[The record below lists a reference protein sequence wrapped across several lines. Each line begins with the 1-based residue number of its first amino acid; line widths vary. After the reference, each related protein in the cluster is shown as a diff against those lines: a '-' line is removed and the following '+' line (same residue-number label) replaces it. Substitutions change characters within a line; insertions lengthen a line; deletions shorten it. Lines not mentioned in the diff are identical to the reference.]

1 MDIKDFIAGS
11 YKQQYKYKS
20 FSPSKIN
27 HSYVWSDGSIN
38 TLLEEANILLGQLNA
53 YTTIVPNVDLFVQMH
68 ITKEANTSSRI
79 EGTKTEMDEAL
90 MEKENIDP
98 ERRDDWEEVQNYI
111 KAMNEAI
118 EALKTLPISKRLI
131 RQTHET
137 LLQGVR
143 GEVKQP
149 GVFRISQ
156 NWIGG
161 SNLTNAFYIPPHQ
174 DEVEE
179 LMSDLESFI
188 HNDELNVPHLIKLA
202 IVHYQFETIH
212 PFLDG
217 NGRIGRLLIT
227 LYLVSNGLLNYPSLY
242 LSDFFER
249 NKGAYYDALT
259 VVRSSNDLQHWIKFF
274 LTAVI
279 ETSNKSIE
287 TFNGIL
293 ELKSRMDIYIAS
305 LGRKA
310 ENGQKLIT
318 YLYKQPVVDSKKTM
332 KILGVSA
339 KTAGSL
345 LKDFE
350 KEGILVEYTGF
361 QRNRSYIFNEYIEL
375 F

>member
-1 MDIKDFIAGS
+1 MDIKNFVAGS
-11 YKQQYKYKS
+11 YKQQYKYQS
-20 FSPSKIN
+20 FSPNKIN
-27 HSYVWSDGSIN
+27 NAYVWDDATIN
-38 TLLEEANILLGQLNA
+38 KLLEEANILLGQLNA
-53 YTTIVPNVDLFVQMH
+53 YTMIVPDVDLFVQMH

-111 KAMNEAI
+111 QAMNEAI
-118 EALKTLPISKRLI
+118 EALTKLPISKRLI
-131 RQTHET
+131 KQTHAT

-149 GVFRISQ
+149 GNFRISQ

-174 DEVEE
+174 DEVED

-188 HNDELNVPHLIKLA
+188 HNEEFNVPHLIKLA

-227 LYLVSNGLLNYPSLY
+227 LYLVSNGLLNHPSLY

-259 VVRSSNDLQHWIKFF
+259 VVRSSNDLAHWIKFF

-279 ETSNKSIE
+279 ETSKSSIA

-293 ELKSRMDIYIAS
+293 ELKRRMDFFVAS

-318 YLYKQPVVDSKKTM
+318 YLYKHPVIDSKKTM

-339 KTAGSL
+339 KTAGTL

-350 KEGILVEYTGF
+350 DEGILIEYTGF
-361 QRNRSYIFNEYIEL
+361 QRNRSYMFTEYIEL

>member
-1 MDIKDFIAGS
+1 MDIKNFVAGS
-11 YKQQYKYKS
+11 YKQQYKYQS
-20 FSPSKIN
+20 FSPNKIN
-27 HSYVWSDGSIN
+27 NAYVWDDAIIN
-38 TLLEEANILLGQLNA
+38 KLLEEANILLGQLNA
-53 YTTIVPNVDLFVQMH
+53 YTMIVPDVDLFVQMH

-111 KAMNEAI
+111 QAMNEAI
-118 EALKTLPISKRLI
+118 KALIKLPISKRLI
-131 RQTHET
+131 KQTHAT

-149 GVFRISQ
+149 GNFRISQ

-174 DEVEE
+174 DEVED

-188 HNDELNVPHLIKLA
+188 HNEEFNVPHLIKLA

-227 LYLVSNGLLNYPSLY
+227 LYLVSNGLLNHPSLY
-242 LSDFFER
+242 LSDFFEK

-259 VVRSSNDLQHWIKFF
+259 MVRSSNDLTHWIKFF

-279 ETSNKSIE
+279 ETSKNSIA
-287 TFNGIL
+287 TFNRIL
-293 ELKSRMDIYIAS
+293 ELKRRMDIFVAS

-318 YLYKQPVVDSKKTM
+318 YLYKHPVIDSKKTM
-332 KILGVSA
+332 EVLGVSA
-339 KTAGSL
+339 KTAGTL

-350 KEGILVEYTGF
+350 EEGILIEYTGF
-361 QRNRSYIFNEYIEL
+361 QRNRSYMFNEYIEL

>member
-1 MDIKDFIAGS
+1 MDIKDFVAGN
-11 YKQQYKYKS
+11 YKQQYKYQS

-27 HSYVWSDGSIN
+27 HGYVWSDASIN

-53 YTTIVPNVDLFVQMH
+53 YTMIVPNVDLFVQMH

-118 EALKTLPISKRLI
+118 EALKKLPISKRLI
-131 RQTHET
+131 KQTHET

-149 GVFRISQ
+149 GEFRISQ

-174 DEVEE
+174 DEVED

-188 HNDELNVPHLIKLA
+188 HNEELDVPHLIKLA

-259 VVRSSNDLQHWIKFF
+259 VVRSSNDLIHWIKFF

-279 ETSNKSIE
+279 ETSKKSIE

-293 ELKSRMDIYIAS
+293 ELKSKMDVFVAS

-318 YLYKQPVVDSKKTM
+318 YLYRQPVIDSKKAM
-332 KILGVSA
+332 EVLGVSA

-361 QRNRSYIFNEYIEL
+361 QRNRSFVFNEYIEL

>member
-1 MDIKDFIAGS
+1 MDIKNFVAGS
-11 YKQQYKYKS
+11 YKQQYKYQS
-20 FSPSKIN
+20 FSPNKIN
-27 HSYVWSDGSIN
+27 NAYVWDDATIN
-38 TLLEEANILLGQLNA
+38 KLLEEANILLGQLNA
-53 YTTIVPNVDLFVQMH
+53 YTMIVPDVDLFVQMH

-111 KAMNEAI
+111 QAMNEAI
-118 EALKTLPISKRLI
+118 EALTKLPISKRLI
-131 RQTHET
+131 KQTHAT

-149 GVFRISQ
+149 GNFRISQ

-174 DEVEE
+174 DEVED

-188 HNDELNVPHLIKLA
+188 HNEEFNVPHLIKLA

-227 LYLVSNGLLNYPSLY
+227 LYLVSNGLLNHPSLY

-259 VVRSSNDLQHWIKFF
+259 VVRSSNDLAHWIKFF

-279 ETSNKSIE
+279 ETSKSSIA

-293 ELKSRMDIYIAS
+293 ELKRRMDFFVAS

-318 YLYKQPVVDSKKTM
+318 YLYKHPVIDSKKTM

-339 KTAGSL
+339 KTAGTL

-350 KEGILVEYTGF
+350 DEGILIEYTGF
-361 QRNRSYIFNEYIEL
+361 QRNRSYMFTEYIDL

>member
-1 MDIKDFIAGS
+1 MDIKDFVAGN
-11 YKQQYKYKS
+11 YKQQYKYQS

-27 HSYVWSDGSIN
+27 HGYVWSDASIN

-53 YTTIVPNVDLFVQMH
+53 YTMIVPNVDLFVQMH

-118 EALKTLPISKRLI
+118 EALKKLPISKRLI
-131 RQTHET
+131 KQTHET
-137 LLQGVR
+137 LLQGVH

-149 GVFRISQ
+149 GEFRISQ

-174 DEVEE
+174 DEVED

-188 HNDELNVPHLIKLA
+188 HNEELDVPHLIKLA

-259 VVRSSNDLQHWIKFF
+259 VVRSSNDLIHWIKFF

-279 ETSNKSIE
+279 ETSKKSIE

-293 ELKSRMDIYIAS
+293 ELKSKMDVFVAS

-318 YLYKQPVVDSKKTM
+318 YLYRQPVIDSKKAM
-332 KILGVSA
+332 EVLGVSA

-350 KEGILVEYTGF
+350 KEGILVEYSGF
-361 QRNRSYIFNEYIEL
+361 QRNRSFVFNEYIEL

>member
-1 MDIKDFIAGS
+1 MDMKDFVAGS

-27 HSYVWSDGSIN
+27 HSYVWSDASIN

-53 YTTIVPNVDLFVQMH
+53 YTMIVPDVNLFVRMH

-90 MEKENIDP
+90 MERENIDP

-118 EALKTLPISKRLI
+118 EALKKLPISKRLI

-143 GEVKQP
+143 GETKQP
-149 GVFRISQ
+149 GNFRISQ

-179 LMSDLESFI
+179 LMDDLESFI

-242 LSDFFER
+242 LSDFFEK

-259 VVRSSNDLQHWIKFF
+259 VVRSSNDLVHWVKFF

-279 ETSNKSIE
+279 ETSKKSIE

-293 ELKSRMDIYIAS
+293 ELKSKMDIFIAS

-318 YLYKQPVVDSKKTM
+318 YLYAQPIIDSKRTM
-332 KILGVSA
+332 EVLGVSA

-345 LKDFE
+345 LRDFE
-350 KEGILVEYTGF
+350 EEGILIEYTGF
-361 QRNRSYIFNEYIEL
+361 QRNRSFVFSEYIEL

>member
-1 MDIKDFIAGS
+1 MDIKDFVAGN
-11 YKQQYKYKS
+11 YKQQYKYQS

-27 HSYVWSDGSIN
+27 HGYVWSDASIN

-53 YTTIVPNVDLFVQMH
+53 YTMIVPNVDLFVQMH

-118 EALKTLPISKRLI
+118 EALKKLPISKRLI
-131 RQTHET
+131 KQTHET

-149 GVFRISQ
+149 GEFRISQ

-174 DEVEE
+174 DEVED

-188 HNDELNVPHLIKLA
+188 HNEELDVPHLIKLA

-259 VVRSSNDLQHWIKFF
+259 VVRSSNDLIHWIKFF

-279 ETSNKSIE
+279 ETSKKSIE

-293 ELKSRMDIYIAS
+293 ELKSKMDVFVAS

-318 YLYKQPVVDSKKTM
+318 YLYRQPVIDSKKAM
-332 KILGVSA
+332 EVLGVSA

-350 KEGILVEYTGF
+350 KEGILVEYSGF
-361 QRNRSYIFNEYIEL
+361 QRNRSFVFNEYIEL

>member
-1 MDIKDFIAGS
+1 MELKDFIAGN
-11 YKQQYKYKS
+11 YKEQYKYSS
-20 FSPSKIN
+20 FSPCKIN
-27 HSYVWSDGSIN
+27 HIFTWNDAQIN
-38 TLLEEANILLGQLNA
+38 VLLEEANILLGQLNA
-53 YTTIVPNVDLFVQMH
+53 YTLIVPNVDLFVQMH
-68 ITKEANTSSRI
+68 ITKEAHTSSRI

-90 MEKENIDP
+90 MEKESIAP

-131 RQTHET
+131 KQTHAQ
-137 LLQGVR
+137 LLSGVR
-143 GEVKQP
+143 GEMKQP
-149 GVFRISQ
+149 GTFRVSQ

-161 SNLTNAFYIPPHQ
+161 SNINNAFYIPPHQ

-188 HNDELNVPHLIKLA
+188 HNDSLNVPHLIKLA

-227 LYLVSNGLLNYPSLY
+227 LYLVNNGLLHHPSLY
-242 LSDFFER
+242 LSDFFEK

-259 VVRSSNDLQHWIKFF
+259 VVRSSNDLVHWIKFF

-279 ETSNKSIE
+279 ETSKSSIE
-287 TFNGIL
+287 TFNAMLKLKDKIDSLIL
-293 ELKSRMDIYIAS
+293 EFGK
-305 LGRKA
+305 KA
-310 ENGQKLIT
+310 PNAKKLVN
-318 YLYKQPVVDSKKTM
+318 YLYANPIVNISITSSLLD
-332 KILGVSA
+332 VSPT
-339 KTAGSL
+339 TASSL

-350 KEGILVEYTGF
+350 EKGILIEGSGF
-361 QRNRSYIFNEYIEL
+361 QRNKYYIFHEYLDL

>member
-361 QRNRSYIFNEYIEL
+361 QRNRSFIFNEYIEL

>member
-1 MDIKDFIAGS
+1 MDIKNFVAGS
-11 YKQQYKYKS
+11 YKQQYKYQS
-20 FSPSKIN
+20 FSPNKIN
-27 HSYVWSDGSIN
+27 NAYVWDDATIN
-38 TLLEEANILLGQLNA
+38 KLLEEANILLGQLNA
-53 YTTIVPNVDLFVQMH
+53 YTMIVPDVDLFVQMH

-111 KAMNEAI
+111 QAMNKAI
-118 EALKTLPISKRLI
+118 EALIKLPISKRLI
-131 RQTHET
+131 KQTHAT

-149 GVFRISQ
+149 GNFRISQ

-174 DEVEE
+174 DEVED

-188 HNDELNVPHLIKLA
+188 HNEEFNVPHLIKLA
-202 IVHYQFETIH
+202 IIHYQFETIH

-227 LYLVSNGLLNYPSLY
+227 LYLVSNGLLNHPSLY
-242 LSDFFER
+242 LSDFFEK

-259 VVRSSNDLQHWIKFF
+259 MVRSSNDLAHWIKFF

-279 ETSNKSIE
+279 ETSKNSIA

-293 ELKSRMDIYIAS
+293 ELKRRMDIFVAS

-318 YLYKQPVVDSKKTM
+318 YLYKHPVIDSKKTM
-332 KILGVSA
+332 EVLGVSA
-339 KTAGSL
+339 KTAGTL

-350 KEGILVEYTGF
+350 EEGILVEYTGF
-361 QRNRSYIFNEYIEL
+361 QRNRSYMFNEYIEL

>member
-1 MDIKDFIAGS
+1 MELKDFIAGH
-11 YKQQYKYKS
+11 YKEQYKYHS
-20 FSPSKIN
+20 FSPEKIN
-27 HSYVWSDGSIN
+27 HTFTWNDASIN
-38 TLLEEANILLGQLNA
+38 VLLEEANILLGQLNA
-53 YTTIVPNVDLFVQMH
+53 YTLIVPNVDLFVQMH

-79 EGTKTEMDEAL
+79 EGTQTQIDEAL
-90 MEKENIDP
+90 MERESIDP

-111 KAMNEAI
+111 KAMREAI
-118 EALKTLPISKRLI
+118 ESLEVLPISKRLI
-131 RQTHET
+131 KQTHRQ
-137 LLQGVR
+137 LLSGVR
-143 GEVKQP
+143 GEKKQP
-149 GVFRISQ
+149 GAFRISQ

-161 SNLTNAFYIPPHQ
+161 SNINNAFYIPPHQ

-188 HNDELNVPHLIKLA
+188 HNDTLNVPHLIKLA
-202 IVHYQFETIH
+202 IMHYQFETIH

-227 LYLVSNGLLNYPSLY
+227 LYLVSNGLLQHPSLY

-259 VVRSSNDLQHWIKFF
+259 VVRASNDLVHWVKFF

-279 ETSNKSIE
+279 ETSKNSIE

-293 ELKSRMDIYIAS
+293 KLKSDIDIK
-305 LGRKA
+305 LFDFGKKA
-310 ENGQKLIT
+310 QNAQKVVE
-318 YLYKQPVVDSKKTM
+318 YLYGHPVINV
-332 KILGVSA
+332 KICMGILEVSA
-339 KTAGSL
+339 KTARAL

-350 KEGILVEYTGF
+350 EKGILVEFTGF
-361 QRNRSYIFNEYIEL
+361 QRNQNFVFEEYLEL

>member
-1 MDIKDFIAGS
+1 MDIKNFVAGS
-11 YKQQYKYKS
+11 YKQQYKYQS
-20 FSPSKIN
+20 FSPNKIN
-27 HSYVWSDGSIN
+27 KVYVWDDATIN
-38 TLLEEANILLGQLNA
+38 KLLEEANILLGQLNA
-53 YTTIVPNVDLFVQMH
+53 YTMIVPDVDLFVQMH

-111 KAMNEAI
+111 QAMNEAI
-118 EALKTLPISKRLI
+118 ESLQKLPISKRLI
-131 RQTHET
+131 KQTHET

-149 GVFRISQ
+149 GNFRISQ

-188 HNDELNVPHLIKLA
+188 HNEELNVPHLIKLA

-227 LYLVSNGLLNYPSLY
+227 LYLVSMGLLKHPSLY
-242 LSDFFER
+242 LSDFFEK

-259 VVRSSNDLQHWIKFF
+259 VVRSSNDLAHWIKFF

-279 ETSNKSIE
+279 ETSKKSIA

-293 ELKSRMDIYIAS
+293 ELKGRMDIFVAS

-318 YLYKQPVVDSKKTM
+318 YLYKHSVIDSKKAM
-332 KILGVSA
+332 EILGVSA
-339 KTAGSL
+339 KTAGTL

-350 KEGILVEYTGF
+350 DEGILVEYTGF
-361 QRNRSYIFNEYIEL
+361 QRNRSYVFNEYIEL

>member
-1 MDIKDFIAGS
+1 MDIKDFVAGN
-11 YKQQYKYKS
+11 YKQQYKYQS

-27 HSYVWSDGSIN
+27 HGYVWSDASIN

-53 YTTIVPNVDLFVQMH
+53 YTMIVPNVDLFVQMH

-118 EALKTLPISKRLI
+118 EALKKLPISKRLI
-131 RQTHET
+131 KQTHET
-137 LLQGVR
+137 LWQGVR

-149 GVFRISQ
+149 GEFRISQ

-174 DEVEE
+174 DEVED

-188 HNDELNVPHLIKLA
+188 HNEELDVPHLIKLA

-259 VVRSSNDLQHWIKFF
+259 VVRSSNDLIHWIKFF

-279 ETSNKSIE
+279 ETSKKSIE

-293 ELKSRMDIYIAS
+293 ELKSKMDVFVAS

-318 YLYKQPVVDSKKTM
+318 YLYRQPVIDSKKAM
-332 KILGVSA
+332 EVLGVSA

-361 QRNRSYIFNEYIEL
+361 QRNRSFVFNEYIEL

>member
-1 MDIKDFIAGS
+1 MDIKDFIAGTQ
-11 YKQQYKYKS
+11 KQQYKYSS
-20 FSPSKIN
+20 FSPEKIN
-27 HSYVWSDGSIN
+27 HTYTWGDPVIN

-53 YTTIVPNVDLFVQMH
+53 YTMIVPDVDLFVQMH

-98 ERRDDWEEVQNYI
+98 EKRDDWEEVQNYI
-111 KAMNEAI
+111 KAMNGAI
-118 EALKTLPISKRLI
+118 ESLKTLPISKRLI
-131 RQTHET
+131 KLTHHQ

-143 GEVKQP
+143 GEIKQP
-149 GVFRISQ
+149 GDFRISQ

-161 SNLTNAFYIPPHQ
+161 NNLTNAFYIPPHQ
-174 DEVEE
+174 DEVED

-188 HNDELNVPHLIKLA
+188 HNDEVNVPHLIKLA
-202 IVHYQFETIH
+202 VIHYQFETIH

-227 LYLVSNGLLNYPSLY
+227 LYLVSNGLLKYPSLY

-279 ETSNKSIE
+279 ETAQKSIK
-287 TFNGIL
+287 TFDGIL
-293 ELKSRMDIYIAS
+293 ALKSKMDGLIPS
-305 LGRKA
+305 FGKKA
-310 ENGQKLIT
+310 KNAQELIT
-318 YLYKQPVVDSKKTM
+318 FLYSRPIINNKVAM
-332 KILGVSA
+332 KLLGVSA
-339 KTAGSL
+339 KTAGAL

-350 KEGILVEYTGF
+350 DKGILIEYTGF
-361 QRNRSYIFNEYIEL
+361 QRNKSFLFNQYLDL

>member
-1 MDIKDFIAGS
+1 MDIKDFVAGS

-20 FSPSKIN
+20 FSPNKIN
-27 HSYVWSDGSIN
+27 HSYVWSDASIN
-38 TLLEEANILLGQLNA
+38 TLLEEANILLGQLDA
-53 YTTIVPNVDLFVQMH
+53 YTKIVPNVDLFVQMH

-118 EALKTLPISKRLI
+118 EALKKLPISKRLI
-131 RQTHET
+131 KQTHQT
-137 LLQGVR
+137 LLHGMR

-149 GVFRISQ
+149 GSFRISQ

-161 SNLTNAFYIPPHQ
+161 NNLTNAFYIPPHQ

-188 HNDELNVPHLIKLA
+188 HNEELDVPHLIKLA

-259 VVRSSNDLQHWIKFF
+259 VVRSSNDLIHWIKFF

-279 ETSNKSIE
+279 ETSKKSIA

-293 ELKSRMDIYIAS
+293 ELKSQMDIFIAS

-310 ENGQKLIT
+310 ENGQKLMT
-318 YLYKQPVVDSKKTM
+318 YLYKHPVVDSKRTM
-332 KILGVSA
+332 EVLGVSA

-350 KEGILVEYTGF
+350 DEGILVEYTGF
-361 QRNRSYIFNEYIEL
+361 QRNRSFVFNTYREL

>member
-11 YKQQYKYKS
+11 YKQQYKYES

-361 QRNRSYIFNEYIEL
+361 QRNRSFIFNEYIEL

>member
-11 YKQQYKYKS
+11 YKKQYKYES

-149 GVFRISQ
+149 GAFRISQ

-179 LMSDLESFI
+179 LMGDLESFI

-259 VVRSSNDLQHWIKFF
+259 VVRSSNDLVHWIKFF

-279 ETSNKSIE
+279 ETSKKSIE

-293 ELKSRMDIYIAS
+293 KLKSRMDIYIAS

-361 QRNRSYIFNEYIEL
+361 QRNRSFIFNEYIEL

>member
-1 MDIKDFIAGS
+1 MELKDFIAGH
-11 YKQQYKYKS
+11 YKEQYKYHS
-20 FSPSKIN
+20 FSPEKIN
-27 HSYVWSDGSIN
+27 HTFTWNDASIN
-38 TLLEEANILLGQLNA
+38 VLLEEANILLGQLNA
-53 YTTIVPNVDLFVQMH
+53 YTLIVPNVDLFVQMH

-79 EGTKTEMDEAL
+79 EGTQTQMDEAL
-90 MEKENIDP
+90 MERESIDP

-111 KAMNEAI
+111 KAMSEAI
-118 EALKTLPISKRLI
+118 ESLEVLPISKRLI
-131 RQTHET
+131 KQTHT
-137 LLQGVR
+137 QLLSGVR
-143 GEVKQP
+143 GEKKQP
-149 GVFRISQ
+149 GAFRISQ

-161 SNLTNAFYIPPHQ
+161 SNINNAFYIPPHQ

-188 HNDELNVPHLIKLA
+188 HNDTLNVPHLIKLA
-202 IVHYQFETIH
+202 IIHYQFETIH

-227 LYLVSNGLLNYPSLY
+227 LYLVSNGLLQHPSLY

-259 VVRSSNDLQHWIKFF
+259 VVRASNDLVHWVKFF

-279 ETSNKSIE
+279 ETSKSSIE

-293 ELKSRMDIYIAS
+293 KLKSDIDIK
-305 LGRKA
+305 LFDFGKKA
-310 ENGQKLIT
+310 QNAQKVVE
-318 YLYKQPVVDSKKTM
+318 YLYGHPVINV
-332 KILGVSA
+332 KICMEILEVSA
-339 KTAGSL
+339 KTARAL

-350 KEGILVEYTGF
+350 EKGILVEFTGF
-361 QRNRSYIFNEYIEL
+361 QRNQSFVFEEYLEL

>member
-1 MDIKDFIAGS
+1 MDIKNFVAGS

-20 FSPSKIN
+20 FSPNKIN
-27 HSYVWSDGSIN
+27 QSYVWDDATIN
-38 TLLEEANILLGQLNA
+38 KLLEEANILLGQLNA
-53 YTTIVPNVDLFVQMH
+53 YTMIVPDVDLFVQMH

-90 MEKENIDP
+90 MAKENIDP

-118 EALKTLPISKRLI
+118 EALKKLPISKRLI
-131 RQTHET
+131 KQTHAT

-149 GVFRISQ
+149 GNFRISQ

-161 SNLTNAFYIPPHQ
+161 SNLSNAFYIPPHQ

-188 HNDELNVPHLIKLA
+188 HNEELNVPHLIKLA

-242 LSDFFER
+242 LSDFFEK

-259 VVRSSNDLQHWIKFF
+259 VVRSSNDLAHWIKFF

-279 ETSNKSIE
+279 ETSKKSIA

-293 ELKSRMDIYIAS
+293 ELKGRMDIFVAS

-318 YLYKQPVVDSKKTM
+318 YLYKYPVIDSKKTM
-332 KILGVSA
+332 EVLGVSA
-339 KTAGSL
+339 KTAGVL

-350 KEGILVEYTGF
+350 DEGILVEYTGF
-361 QRNRSYIFNEYIEL
+361 QRNRSYVFNEYIEL

>member
-1 MDIKDFIAGS
+1 MDIKNFVAGS

-20 FSPSKIN
+20 FSPNKIN
-27 HSYVWSDGSIN
+27 QSYVWDDATIN
-38 TLLEEANILLGQLNA
+38 KLLEEANILLGQLNA
-53 YTTIVPNVDLFVQMH
+53 YTMIVPDVDLFVQMH

-90 MEKENIDP
+90 MAKENIDP

-118 EALKTLPISKRLI
+118 EALKKLPISKRLI
-131 RQTHET
+131 KQTHAT

-149 GVFRISQ
+149 GNFRISQ

-161 SNLTNAFYIPPHQ
+161 SNLSNAFYIPPHQ

-188 HNDELNVPHLIKLA
+188 HNEELNVPHLIKLA

-227 LYLVSNGLLNYPSLY
+227 LYLVSNGLLNHPSLY
-242 LSDFFER
+242 LSDFFEK

-259 VVRSSNDLQHWIKFF
+259 VVRSSNDLAHWIKFF

-279 ETSNKSIE
+279 ETSKKSIA

-293 ELKSRMDIYIAS
+293 ELKGRMDIFVAS

-318 YLYKQPVVDSKKTM
+318 YLYKYPVIDSKKTM
-332 KILGVSA
+332 EVLGVSA
-339 KTAGSL
+339 KTAGVL

-350 KEGILVEYTGF
+350 DEGILVEYTGF
-361 QRNRSYIFNEYIEL
+361 QRNRSYVFNEYIEL

>member
-1 MDIKDFIAGS
+1 MDMKDFVAGS

-27 HSYVWSDGSIN
+27 HSYVWSDASIN

-53 YTTIVPNVDLFVQMH
+53 YTMIVPDVNLFVRMH

-118 EALKTLPISKRLI
+118 EALKKLPISKRLI

-143 GEVKQP
+143 GETKQP
-149 GVFRISQ
+149 GNFRISQ

-161 SNLTNAFYIPPHQ
+161 SNLTNAFYIPPHP

-179 LMSDLESFI
+179 LMDNLESFI

-242 LSDFFER
+242 LSDFFEK

-259 VVRSSNDLQHWIKFF
+259 VVRSSNDLVHWIKFF
-274 LTAVI
+274 LTAVV
-279 ETSNKSIE
+279 ETSKKSIE

-293 ELKSRMDIYIAS
+293 ELKSKMDIFIAS

-318 YLYKQPVVDSKKTM
+318 HLYAQPIIDSKRTM
-332 KILGVSA
+332 EVLGVSA

-345 LKDFE
+345 LRDFE
-350 KEGILVEYTGF
+350 EKGILIEYTGF
-361 QRNRSYIFNEYIEL
+361 QRNRSFVFSEYIEL

>member
-1 MDIKDFIAGS
+1 MDIKDFIAGT

-20 FSPSKIN
+20 FSPNKIN
-27 HSYVWSDGSIN
+27 HTYIWSDASIN
-38 TLLEEANILLGQLNA
+38 TLLEEANILLGQLDA
-53 YTTIVPNVDLFVQMH
+53 YTKIVPNVDLFVQMH

-90 MEKENIDP
+90 MEKESISP

-118 EALKTLPISKRLI
+118 TALETLPISKRLI
-131 RQTHET
+131 RQTHKT

-143 GEVKQP
+143 GAVKQP
-149 GVFRISQ
+149 GSFRISQ

-161 SNLTNAFYIPPHQ
+161 NNINNAFYIPPHQ

-188 HNDELNVPHLIKLA
+188 HNETLNVPHLVKLA

-259 VVRSSNDLQHWIKFF
+259 VVRSSNDLVHWIKFF

-279 ETSNKSIE
+279 ETSKKSIG
-287 TFNGIL
+287 TFNGIF
-293 ELKSRMDIYIAS
+293 ELKSKTDIFIAR

-310 ENGQKLIT
+310 ENGQKLMT
-318 YLYKQPVVDSKKTM
+318 YLYKHPVVDSKKTM
-332 KILGVSA
+332 EVLGVSA

-350 KEGILVEYTGF
+350 NGGILVEYTGF
-361 QRNRSYIFNEYIEL
+361 QRNRSFVFNEYIEL

>member
-27 HSYVWSDGSIN
+27 HSYVWSDASIN

-53 YTTIVPNVDLFVQMH
+53 YTMIVPNVDLFVQMH

-118 EALKTLPISKRLI
+118 EALKKLPISKRLI
-131 RQTHET
+131 KQTHKT

-149 GVFRISQ
+149 GNFRISQ

-174 DEVEE
+174 DEVEA

-188 HNDELNVPHLIKLA
+188 HNEELNVPHLIKLA

-242 LSDFFER
+242 LSDFFEK

-259 VVRSSNDLQHWIKFF
+259 VVRSSNDLIHWIKFF

-279 ETSNKSIE
+279 ETSKKSIE

-293 ELKSRMDIYIAS
+293 ELKSKMDVFIAS

-318 YLYKQPVVDSKKTM
+318 YLYTQPIVDSKRTM
-332 KILGVSA
+332 EVLGVSA

-345 LKDFE
+345 LRDFE
-350 KEGILVEYTGF
+350 EKGILTEYTGF
-361 QRNRSYIFNEYIEL
+361 QRNRSFIFTEYIEL

>member
-11 YKQQYKYKS
+11 YKQQYKYQS

-27 HSYVWSDGSIN
+27 HGYVWSDASIN

-53 YTTIVPNVDLFVQMH
+53 YTMIVPNVDLFVQMH

-118 EALKTLPISKRLI
+118 EALKKLPISKRLI
-131 RQTHET
+131 KQTHAT

-149 GVFRISQ
+149 GEFRISQ

-174 DEVEE
+174 DEVED
-179 LMSDLESFI
+179 LMSDLERFV
-188 HNDELNVPHLIKLA
+188 HNEELDVPHLIKLA

-259 VVRSSNDLQHWIKFF
+259 VVRSSNDLIHWIKFF

-279 ETSNKSIE
+279 ETSKKSIE

-293 ELKSRMDIYIAS
+293 GLKSKMDVFVAS

-318 YLYKQPVVDSKKTM
+318 YLYRQPVIDSKKAM
-332 KILGVSA
+332 EVLGVSA

-350 KEGILVEYTGF
+350 NGGILVEYTGF
-361 QRNRSYIFNEYIEL
+361 QRNRSFVFNEYIEL

>member
-1 MDIKDFIAGS
+1 MELKDFIAGN
-11 YKQQYKYKS
+11 YKEQYKYSS
-20 FSPSKIN
+20 FSPCKIN
-27 HSYVWSDGSIN
+27 HTFTWNDAQIN
-38 TLLEEANILLGQLNA
+38 VLLEEANILLGQLNA
-53 YTTIVPNVDLFVQMH
+53 YTLIVPNVDLFVQMH

-90 MEKENIDP
+90 MEKESIDP

-131 RQTHET
+131 KQTHEQ
-137 LLQGVR
+137 LLSGVR
-143 GEVKQP
+143 GEMKQP
-149 GVFRISQ
+149 GTFRISQ

-161 SNLTNAFYIPPHQ
+161 SNLSNAFYIPPHQ

-188 HNDELNVPHLIKLA
+188 HNEELNVPHLIKLA

-227 LYLVSNGLLNYPSLY
+227 LYLVSNNLLQHPSLY
-242 LSDFFER
+242 LSDFFEKH
-249 NKGAYYDALT
+249 KGAYYDALT
-259 VVRSSNDLQHWIKFF
+259 VVRSSNDLVHWVKFF

-279 ETSNKSIE
+279 ETSKSSIE

-293 ELKSRMDIYIAS
+293 ELKTQMDKK
-305 LGRKA
+305 LFEFGKKA
-310 ENGQKLIT
+310 QNAQKILN
-318 YLYKQPVVDSKKTM
+318 YLYGHPVINVKTAM
-332 KILGVSA
+332 EILDVSA
-339 KTAGSL
+339 KTAGIL

-350 KEGILVEYTGF
+350 EQEILVEFTGF
-361 QRNRSYIFNEYIEL
+361 QRNKSFVFERYLEL

>member
-1 MDIKDFIAGS
+1 MELKDFIAGH
-11 YKQQYKYKS
+11 YKKQYRYYS
-20 FSPSKIN
+20 FSPEKIN
-27 HSYVWSDGSIN
+27 HTFTWNDATIN
-38 TLLEEANILLGQLNA
+38 VLLEEANILLGQLNA
-53 YTTIVPNVDLFVQMH
+53 YTLIVPNVDLFVQMH

-79 EGTKTEMDEAL
+79 EGTQTQMDEAL
-90 MEKENIDP
+90 MERESIDP

-131 RQTHET
+131 KQTHEQ
-137 LLQGVR
+137 LLSGVR
-143 GEVKQP
+143 GEMKQP
-149 GVFRISQ
+149 GAFRISQ

-161 SNLTNAFYIPPHQ
+161 SNLSNAFYIPPHQ

-188 HNDELNVPHLIKLA
+188 HNDTLDVPHLIKLA
-202 IVHYQFETIH
+202 ILHYQFETIH

-227 LYLVSNGLLNYPSLY
+227 LYLVSNGLLHHPSLY

-249 NKGAYYDALT
+249 NKGSYYNALT
-259 VVRSSNDLQHWIKFF
+259 VVRSSNDLVHWIKFF

-279 ETSNKSIE
+279 ETSKSSID

-293 ELKSRMDIYIAS
+293 KLKEKIDS
-305 LGRKA
+305 LIVEFGKKA
-310 ENGQKLIT
+310 PNAKKLVN
-318 YLYKQPVVDSKKTM
+318 YLYENPIVNISVTSS
-332 KILGVSA
+332 ILGVSPT
-339 KTAGSL
+339 TASSL

-350 KEGILVEYTGF
+350 EKGILIEGSGF
-361 QRNRSYIFNEYIEL
+361 QRNKYYIFHEYLDL